1 MMQETLN
8 TNKFRNDEDYYN
20 FINYVKKQFNSHE
33 ITEVEKNKIIQL
45 ATLEESIRRKKLVEE
60 TNKLFRGRN
69 LKEGEIGYY
78 QQCINDFVD
87 DKYIKCEYS
96 LLETREAINCTYS
109 PFIFNI
115 NISDVK
121 LLDSITKNVYDD
133 LKNNELDLLK
143 ITSDEL
149 YERYC
154 NNL

>member
-20 FINYVKKQFNSHE
+20 FINYVKNQFNNHE

-45 ATLEESIRRKKLVEE
+45 ATLEESIRRKKLVEK
-60 TNKLFRGRN
+60 TNKLFGDRN
-69 LKEGEIGYY
+69 LKEGELGYY

-96 LLETREAINCTYS
+96 LLETKKAINCTYS
-109 PFIFNI
+109 PFIYSI
-115 NISDVK
+115 KISDYK
-121 LLDSITKNVYDD
+121 LIDSITKNVYDD
-133 LKNNELDLLK
+133 LKNNKLDLLK
-143 ITSDEL
+143 ATPEEL